1 MTNLIVLGDQKNK
14 SPKKPIEFLSLI
26 SIIGRDD
33 VDVETASSNPCG
45 WKNIELICKNYASNL
60 DLLFAYNDADRRS
73 DGVLF
78 IGRWNDGVVE

>member
-45 WKNIELICKNYASNL
+45 
-60 DLLFAYNDADRRS
+60 
-73 DGVLF
+73 
-78 IGRWNDGVVE
+78 